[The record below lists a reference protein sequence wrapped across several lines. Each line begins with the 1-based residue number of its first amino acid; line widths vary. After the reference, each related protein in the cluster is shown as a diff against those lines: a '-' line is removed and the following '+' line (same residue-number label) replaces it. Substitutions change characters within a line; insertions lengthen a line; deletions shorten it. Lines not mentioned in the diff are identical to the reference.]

1 MNQPPL
7 ILFDGICNLC
17 TGWVLFLIRW
27 DKKNKFRFASLQSE
41 SGRSRLIVGGLPVD
55 AMDTVIYIRE
65 EQYFYESTAVLE
77 ILNDLGGIWKMMNIF
92 RLIPKK
98 IRDTIYRYIARNRYR
113 IFGKRSSCMLP
124 TSEIEKRF
132 QS

>member
-1 MNQPPL
+1 M
-7 ILFDGICNLC
+7 CS
-17 TGWVLFLIRW
+17 GWVLFLIRR

-41 SGRSRLIVGGLPVD
+41 SGRNRLISAGLPVD

-65 EQYFYESTAVLE
+65 EQYFFESAAVLE
-77 ILNDLGGIWKMMNIF
+77 ILHDLGGIWKTTVIF

-98 IRDTIYRYIARNRYR
+98 IRDTIYRFIAGNRYR

-124 TSEIEKRF
+124 TPEIEKRF
-132 QS
+132 LS